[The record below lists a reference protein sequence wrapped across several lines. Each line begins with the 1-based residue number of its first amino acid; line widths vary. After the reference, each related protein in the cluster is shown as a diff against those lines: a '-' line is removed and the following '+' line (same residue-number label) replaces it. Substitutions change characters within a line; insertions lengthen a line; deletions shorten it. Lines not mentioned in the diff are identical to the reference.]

1 MKNSR
6 VANLG
11 EQLHFLSFMK
21 PRERTAKFLRCIP
34 FKVKPLRVQTITK
47 ASAILL
53 INDKNVKSP
62 IQILKIPLDQHPK
75 PLVGKI

>member
-53 INDKNVKSP
+53 INE
-62 IQILKIPLDQHPK
+62 
-75 PLVGKI
+75 